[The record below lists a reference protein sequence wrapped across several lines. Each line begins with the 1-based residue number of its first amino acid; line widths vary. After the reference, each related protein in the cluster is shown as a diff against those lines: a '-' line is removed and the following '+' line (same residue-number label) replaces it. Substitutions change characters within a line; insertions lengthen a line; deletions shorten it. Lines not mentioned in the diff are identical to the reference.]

1 MLTQRQIGE
10 DWLPARL
17 DVPVACLIALATTFM
32 FTLQHWGDWAVDFAA
47 LYMAGF
53 FFAAGDLT
61 QIYAAPPEVISTT
74 MPEVWTA
81 LLTEIGHG
89 DKQTYAFIYPPWVAA
104 LVAPVTVLDPQSAM
118 NALAALNAALLLG
131 SAALAWRVM
140 GRPLPLW
147 LWMAISAGMLV
158 TGLPA
163 QSAMTLGQAQIL
175 VTFLT
180 LLSFERLTQGREIQ
194 AGAALALAAALKLT
208 PAAFVLVFVAGRNR
222 TAFKSFCATGAALA
236 AISLTLFG
244 WDPHAIYLDRLATIN
259 DQLII
264 AFFAFSV
271 ENFLYETWA
280 ALTGIAPL
288 HTEIEYHFAKPGWV
302 GLTAKAGF
310 LAAVITLWFQT
321 AWLSPDRRRITLIL
335 GLALAIP
342 LFGPL
347 GWAHYYLVA
356 LALVP
361 GLYALVPART
371 ATLMLALLTFT
382 LSVGLQLTL
391 NAPPRTVFPQITL
404 MVPIF
409 AALLALVTIARPA
422 RTDVKSEDAPEPA
435 TDALHPARA
444 RL

>member
-1 MLTQRQIGE
+1 MDHKRQIGAQ
-10 DWLPARL
+10 WLPAHL
-17 DVPVACLIALATTFM
+17 DAPVACLIALATIVL
-32 FTLQHWGDWAVDFAA
+32 FTAQHWGNWAVDFSA
-47 LYMAGF
+47 LYMAGYF
-53 FFAAGDLT
+53 YAAGDLS
-61 QIYAAPPEVISTT
+61 QIYAAPPEVISTV
-74 MPEVWTA
+74 MPEVWQA
-81 LLTEIGHG
+81 LLAEIGHA

-104 LVAPVTVLDPQSAM
+104 LTAPLSAVDPQSAM
-118 NALAALNAALLLG
+118 NGLAFLNAALLLG
-131 SAALAWRVM
+131 SAALAWRIM

-147 LWMAISAGMLV
+147 LWMAVSSAMLV

-180 LLSFERLTQGREIQ
+180 LLSFERLTKGHEIS

-208 PAAFVLVFVAGRNR
+208 PAAFVLVFIAGRNR
-222 TAFKSFCATGAALA
+222 TAFKSFCATGLALLA
-236 AISLTLFG
+236 LSLALFG
-244 WDPHAIYLDRLATIN
+244 WGPHATYLDRLATIN

-271 ENFLYETWA
+271 ENFLYESWA

-288 HTEIEYHFAKPGWV
+288 HTEIEYHFAKPAWV
-302 GLTAKAGF
+302 SLTAKAGF
-310 LAAVITLWFQT
+310 LAALITLWFQT
-321 AWLSPDRRRITLIL
+321 AWLAPDRRRITLIL
-335 GLALAIP
+335 SLALAVP

-361 GLYALVPART
+361 GLYALLPART

-391 NAPPRTVFPQITL
+391 NSPPRTVFPQITL
-404 MVPIF
+404 TVPIF
-409 AALLALVTIARPA
+409 ATLLALVTFAKPA
-422 RTDVKSEDAPEPA
+422 RADAKPDAEPAPA